1 MNQPTS
7 TKPRRKSKKK
17 WIIIG
22 GTVLLIAL
30 VAVGMS
36 RRKKDPGISVTTEKA
51 FITTITQV
59 VTATGKIQPEME
71 VKISPEVAGEIV
83 EMPVKE
89 GDIVKKGDLLL
100 KIKPDFYQA
109 QYEQQEAA
117 LLSSKAASVLSKA
130 RLDKAEQDYSQ
141 AKDLYAKQLISD
153 SDLLTAKTNYNV
165 NMADYDSSLAQIRRT
180 EGSLSQA
187 ADQLSKTTI
196 YAPMDG
202 TISALN
208 SEIGER
214 VVGTNQ
220 FAGTEVMRVADLSN
234 MEVSVKVNENDIVN
248 VKSGDLTLIRI
259 DALPEARLTGKV
271 QEISTS
277 SQNSQAGIAT
287 SQNSSSDEVANFLV
301 KISISDRDPR
311 LRPGMSST
319 TEIQT
324 QTVEN
329 VIVVPI
335 QSVTVRADDGKT
347 IEDLQEEKNKEA
359 KEKSGNDLEVTD
371 DRSTARDSRDMVDRV
386 VFVVDGTK
394 VRVQKVKTGIA
405 DNTNIEIKEG
415 LKDGDVVVSGSYAAI
430 SRKLKNDSTISIEEP
445 KKDKK

>member
-1 MNQPTS
+1 
-7 TKPRRKSKKK
+7 
-17 WIIIG
+17 
-22 GTVLLIAL
+22 
-30 VAVGMS
+30 
-36 RRKKDPGISVTTEKA
+36 
-51 FITTITQV
+51 
-59 VTATGKIQPEME
+59 
-71 VKISPEVAGEIV
+71 
-83 EMPVKE
+83 
-89 GDIVKKGDLLL
+89 
-100 KIKPDFYQA
+100 
-109 QYEQQEAA
+109 
-117 LLSSKAASVLSKA
+117 
-130 RLDKAEQDYSQ
+130 
-141 AKDLYAKQLISD
+141 
-153 SDLLTAKTNYNV
+153 
-165 NMADYDSSLAQIRRT
+165 
-180 EGSLSQA
+180 
-187 ADQLSKTTI
+187 
-196 YAPMDG
+196 
-202 TISALN
+202 
-208 SEIGER
+208 
-214 VVGTNQ
+214 
-220 FAGTEVMRVADLSN
+220 
-234 MEVSVKVNENDIVN
+234 
-248 VKSGDLTLIRI
+248 
-259 DALPEARLTGKV
+259 V